1 MELEVTFQASVD
13 VRINVDL
20 TVEEYQELKN
30 KSAKEKYEYF
40 LSLGYFCN
48 EYRGPVDHVWPL
60 DVTHF
65 ETLEYIQDEDEDED
79 EDEDRSEEGLELH
92 RWIMDGGLE
101 SLDFEEFFSILE
113 NS

>member
-1 MELEVTFQASVD
+1 MELEVTFEASVD

-60 DVTHF
+60 DVKNF
-65 ETLEYIQDEDEDED
+65 QTLEYIRDEDDD
-79 EDEDRSEEGLELH
+79 DRADDCSEEELEELKALS
-92 RWIMDGGLE
+92 R
-101 SLDFEEFFSILE
+101 SILE

>member
-1 MELEVTFQASVD
+1 MELEVTFEASVD

-60 DVTHF
+60 DVKNF
-65 ETLEYIQDEDEDED
+65 QTLEYIRDEDDD
-79 EDEDRSEEGLELH
+79 DDDCSEE
-92 RWIMDGGLE
+92 DP
-101 SLDFEEFFSILE
+101 EFWKRFSMEI
-113 NS
+113 SKR